1 MAIHALALQR
11 HPMWTEIALL
21 EHMGAH
27 SAGLAMRHSRSMH
40 PPAVA
45 EQDLI
50 GNAKPAIQ
58 RVEKRHQRLDGFT
71 KPGGRAIGAIQ
82 HVARAEIH
90 AMHRMSIGTQALRE
104 TGEKRCRRPL
114 KQQKRTPHLTPTRH
128 RNTTLNILRHQATA
142 PPLRIRHSI
151 NSSSASSGEMSA
163 SRVRLM

>member
-1 MAIHALALQR
+1 
-11 HPMWTEIALL
+11 
-21 EHMGAH
+21 
-27 SAGLAMRHSRSMH
+27 
-40 PPAVA
+40 
-45 EQDLI
+45 
-50 GNAKPAIQ
+50 
-58 RVEKRHQRLDGFT
+58 
-71 KPGGRAIGAIQ
+71 
-82 HVARAEIH
+82 
-90 AMHRMSIGTQALRE
+90 MSIADLVHAVMGVSFGKRMEPRLLSEIRTQALRE